1 MGRVFRRWST
11 SEKFSWK
18 KRLSRRARKKRLGN
32 DTNMQQ
38 VENLDADPEY
48 KRFGSYI
55 DKVLSTFDSIQ
66 EWQDM
71 IAFLTKLIKTLQSFQ
86 KFTVI
91 PRKLLVAKRLA
102 QTLNPALPAGVHSK
116 SLEAYAMICKISG
129 VSTFDMAKLH
139 NLNQPL

>member
-1 MGRVFRRWST
+1 
-11 SEKFSWK
+11 
-18 KRLSRRARKKRLGN
+18 
-32 DTNMQQ
+32 MQQ